1 MDRTYLF
8 VAPEENAEVRSEGAR
23 WDDFSKRWYIGP
35 DQAPE
40 RFSRWLPAT
49 EEDDGKFT
57 ITSSDA
63 CVAAATISCR
73 RCHADTEVIC
83 VHCETGMVSGEA
95 LTQFSV
101 SGIWAL
107 DAELARQLGP
117 WPTFRKSAAAKHEE
131 GVFANHCSHCGA
143 LQDDMHLH
151 SEPGAPFFD
160 IPRAAAGV
168 VRLTPLVGTVR
179 LSGDEHFVVE

>member
-49 EEDDGKFT
+49 EEDDGEFT

-107 DAELARQLGP
+107 DTELARQLGP
-117 WPTFRKSAAAKHEE
+117 WPTFRKSAAAEHEE
-131 GVFANHCSHCGA
+131 GV
-143 LQDDMHLH
+143 
-151 SEPGAPFFD
+151 
-160 IPRAAAGV
+160 
-168 VRLTPLVGTVR
+168 
-179 LSGDEHFVVE
+179 

>member
-8 VAPEENAEVRSEGAR
+8 VAPEENAEVRSQGAR

-35 DQAPE
+35 DQALE
-40 RFSRWLPAT
+40 RFSRWLST
-49 EEDDGKFT
+49 SEEDDDGFT

-63 CVAAATISCR
+63 CVAAATISCG
-73 RCHADTEVIC
+73 RCHADTAVIC
-83 VHCETGMVSGEA
+83 VYCETGIVSGET
-95 LTQFSV
+95 LTQFTV
-101 SGIWAL
+101 SGIWAM
-107 DAELARQLGP
+107 DGELARQLER
-117 WPTFRKSAAAKHEE
+117 WPMFRKTAGSQDEE
-131 GVFANHCSHCGA
+131 SVFANHCSHCGA

-151 SEPGAPFFD
+151 SEPGSPFFD
-160 IPRAAAGV
+160 IPHAAAGL